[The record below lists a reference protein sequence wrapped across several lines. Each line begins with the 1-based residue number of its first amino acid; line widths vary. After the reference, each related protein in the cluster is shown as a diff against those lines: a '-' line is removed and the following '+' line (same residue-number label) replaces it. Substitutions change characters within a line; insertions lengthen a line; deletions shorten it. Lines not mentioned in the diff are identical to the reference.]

1 MKTVLIS
8 QIKGS
13 NGEIVVA
20 VREPGG
26 TAKAVNNAG
35 SVYALAM
42 ESANSGKSLLQ
53 VIEAHGLGDAVDL
66 DKAYAEGRF
75 LSPMTHPDAAH
86 LHLTGTGLTHLGS
99 AATRDSMHKKTS
111 EAAEETLTD
120 SMKMFKMG
128 LENGKPKS
136 GEKGVQPEWFY
147 KGNGYGSTAPGAPL
161 VSPSFALDG
170 GEEPEMAGIYVISE
184 DGTPFRVGFALSNEF
199 SDHVT
204 ERINYLYLAHSKLRP
219 ASFGPEI
226 RIGAAPDDI
235 RGTSRIKRGDKVIFE
250 KPFLSGE
257 ANMSHTFANL
267 EYHHFKYGLFRVPGD
282 VHVHMFGTATLSFAE
297 GIKAEEGD
305 VFEIEVAE
313 FGLPLRNPLAV
324 DAEEDIVVKQL

>member
-1 MKTVLIS
+1 MLIS
-8 QIKGS
+8 QIN
-13 NGEIVVA
+13 NGFGDIAVV
-20 VREPGG
+20 VRELGEEARFVKD
-26 TAKAVNNAG
+26 AKN
-35 SVYALAM
+35 VYDLAM
-42 ESANSGKSLLQ
+42 EAANGGMSLME
-53 VIEAHGLGDAVDL
+53 VISRRGLGASIDL
-66 DKAYAEGRF
+66 FRVQAEGRF
-75 LSPMTHPDAAH
+75 LLPIMHPDPAH
-86 LHLTGTGLTHLGS
+86 LYLTGTGLTHLGS
-99 AATRDSMHKKTS
+99 AATRDSMHKKTA

-128 LENGKPKS
+128 LEGGKPKD
-136 GEKGVQPEWFY
+136 GKKGVQPEWFY
-147 KGNGYGSTAPGAPL
+147 KGNGYGAAAPGAAL

-170 GEEPEMAGIYVISE
+170 GEEPEMAGIYVIAS
-184 DGTPFRVGFALSNEF
+184 DGTPFRIGFALSNEF

-226 RIGAAPDDI
+226 RVGMAPDDI
-235 RGTSRIKRGDKVIFE
+235 RGTSRIRRGDKVIFE

-282 VHVHMFGTATLSFAE
+282 VHVHMFGTATLSFAD
-297 GIKAEEGD
+297 GVKPEEGD

-313 FGLPLRNPLAV
+313 FGLPLRNPLKVA
-324 DAEEDIVVKQL
+324 AEEEIAVRQL

>member
-1 MKTVLIS
+1 MLIS

-20 VREPGG
+20 VRNGPGEA
-26 TAKAVNNAG
+26 AKAVVNGG
-35 SVYALAM
+35 SVYKLALEA
-42 ESANSGKSLLQ
+42 ADSGKSLVS
-53 VIEAHGLGDAVDL
+53 VIEAHGLGETVDL

-75 LSPMTHPDAAH
+75 LPPITHPDAAH

-99 AATRDSMHKKTS
+99 AATRDSMHKKTT

-120 SMKMFKMG
+120 SMKMFRMG
-128 LENGKPKS
+128 IEGGKPKA

-147 KGNGYGSTAPGAPL
+147 KGNGYGAAAPGAAL

-170 GEEPEMAGIYVISE
+170 GEEPEMAGIYVIAK
-184 DGTPFRVGFALSNEF
+184 DGTPFRIGFALSNEF

-297 GIKAEEGD
+297 GIKPEAGD
-305 VFEIEVAE
+305 VFEIEVGE

-324 DAEEDIVVKQL
+324 AAEEDVAVRQL

>member
-1 MKTVLIS
+1 MLIS

-20 VREPGG
+20 VRNGPGEA
-26 TAKAVNNAG
+26 AKAVVNGG
-35 SVYALAM
+35 SVYKLALEA
-42 ESANSGKSLLQ
+42 ADSGKSLVS
-53 VIEAHGLGDAVDL
+53 VIEAHGLGETVDL

-75 LSPMTHPDAAH
+75 LPPITHPDAAH

-99 AATRDSMHKKTS
+99 AATRDSMHKKTT

-120 SMKMFKMG
+120 SMKMFRMG
-128 LENGKPKS
+128 IEGGKPKA

-147 KGNGYGSTAPGAPL
+147 KGNGYGAAAPGAAL

-170 GEEPEMAGIYVISE
+170 GEEPEMAGIYVIAK
-184 DGTPFRVGFALSNEF
+184 DGTPFRIGFALSNEF

-297 GIKAEEGD
+297 GVKPEAGD
-305 VFEIEVAE
+305 VFEIEVGE

-324 DAEEDIVVKQL
+324 AAEEDVAVRQL